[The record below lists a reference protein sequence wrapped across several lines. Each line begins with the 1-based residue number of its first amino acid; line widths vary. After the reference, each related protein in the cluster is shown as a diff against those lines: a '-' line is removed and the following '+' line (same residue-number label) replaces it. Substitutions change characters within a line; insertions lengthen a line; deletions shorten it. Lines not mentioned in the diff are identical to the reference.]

1 MTRRMIIPALF
12 GLIGCAILLSLG
24 TWQVKRLAW
33 KEGILSEINTEIAAP
48 PIPLPATPNLTE
60 HKYLPV
66 EVIGDFTGEEL
77 HVLFSIK
84 NQGAGYRVISKFQTR
99 DGRSIMVDRG
109 FVPTDRKV
117 EDRAATDIKVQG
129 NLHWPNEIDGFTPS
143 PDIENNIWFARDIP
157 AMAAKLG
164 TEDTLI
170 VARAMTDTT
179 PRVQAVPL
187 TATGIPNDHLQYAIT
202 WFLLAAAWAGMTAYL
217 LWRIRQRTV

>member
-1 MTRRMIIPALF
+1 MTKRMIIPLLF

-33 KEGILSEINTEIAAP
+33 KEGILAEINREIAAAP
-48 PIPLPATPNLTE
+48 TALPDTPTLAE

-66 EVIGDFTGEEL
+66 EVAGDFTGQEL

-84 NQGAGYRVISKFQTR
+84 NQGAGYRVIAEFVTT
-99 DGRSIMVDRG
+99 DGRRIMVDRG

-117 EDRAATDIKVQG
+117 ETRQAENVKVQG
-129 NLHWPNEIDGFTPS
+129 NLHWPNEIDGFTPD
-143 PDIENNIWFARDIP
+143 PDKAKNIWFARDIP
-157 AMAAKLG
+157 AMAESLG
-164 TEDTLI
+164 TEEILV
-170 VARAMTDTT
+170 VARATSKTT
-179 PRVQAVPL
+179 PDVQPVPV